1 MTVYLL
7 ALHTYFEAFS
17 RVLLQDERMIS
28 GNVQNLLLEE
38 NLDEEDTTGSML
50 AGEDF
55 VYVGLKRSFRDMLFF
70 KKFTLKAQI

>member
-50 AGEDF
+50 AGEGF
-55 VYVGLKRSFRDMLFF
+55 VYMGLKQSSETCFF
-70 KKFTLKAQI
+70 KNLP